1 MAQTIPSHP
10 DASLLKACVAVAVA
24 LRGAEGAYEAD
35 ATSGKEFAAAIDGG
49 LIERAEKALAAAA
62 NCQPTTLDG
71 FRAKADIVD
80 MAFQVMPSGGVRTFL
95 QSLCADITRLH
106 KASAD
111 TKGETVR

>member
-35 ATSGKEFAAAIDGG
+35 ATSGKDFAAAIDGE
-49 LIERAEKALAAAA
+49 LIKRAEKALADAT

-71 FRAKADIVD
+71 IRAKADIVVL
-80 MAFQVMPSGGVRTFL
+80 AFQVMPSGGVRKFL
-95 QSLCADITRLH
+95 QSLSADLTRLH
-106 KASAD
+106 KASTD
-111 TKGETVR
+111 TNMETVR